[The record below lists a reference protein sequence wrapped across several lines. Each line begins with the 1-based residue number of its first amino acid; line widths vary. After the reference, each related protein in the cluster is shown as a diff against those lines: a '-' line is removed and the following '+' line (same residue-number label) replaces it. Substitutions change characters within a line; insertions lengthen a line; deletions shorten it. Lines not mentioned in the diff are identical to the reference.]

1 MEPSTSIPV
10 ASSINTAID
19 TLGTILTLRD
29 FALII
34 VALLTLAIFT
44 LLFTIFIFKKQIRL
58 YKNLKRPIKIFYSK
72 GQPLNMQVETKTLRQ
87 SGFFNIPEDPTD
99 NYQDCHSISNHG
111 LVIIGYTTG
120 MQGLSDILD
129 VVKAKRIPLI
139 VYTKERLNE
148 NDRLLLE
155 SYPWYSLCNV
165 PLRVISDA
173 YTILSTFPLP
183 KYAK

>member
-1 MEPSTSIPV
+1 MEPSTTTNVMSTLDTV
-10 ASSINTAID
+10 INAVGTLITLRD
-19 TLGTILTLRD
+19 VFILLGTI
-29 FALII
+29 
-34 VALLTLAIFT
+34 VASGLVFT
-44 LLFTIFIFKKQIRL
+44 FFIFRKQWRQH
-58 YKNLKRPIKIFYSK
+58 KNLKRPVKIFYAK
-72 GQPLNMQVETKTLRQ
+72 GQSLNMQVETRTLRD

-99 NYQDCHSISNHG
+99 NYQDCHTISDHG
-111 LVIIGYTTG
+111 LVIVGYTPG
-120 MQGLSDILD
+120 MQGLKDILD

-148 NDRLLLE
+148 DDRLLLE